1 MHDINIVPECQ
12 RECASVLAPYVQ
24 AGPCEDTLVG
34 GSGMKGDLQTH
45 SLFSM
50 ENIGQETPFY

>member
-1 MHDINIVPECQ
+1 MPEGQ
-12 RECASVLAPYVQ
+12 REWATILASYVQ
-24 AGPCEDTLVG
+24 AGPCEDTHVG
-34 GSGMKGDLQTH
+34 GSGMIGGLQTH